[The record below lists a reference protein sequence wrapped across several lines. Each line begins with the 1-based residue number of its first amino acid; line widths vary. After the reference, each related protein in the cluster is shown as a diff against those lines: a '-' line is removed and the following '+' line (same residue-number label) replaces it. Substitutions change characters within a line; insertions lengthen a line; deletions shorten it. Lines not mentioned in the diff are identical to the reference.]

1 MPKNFCALPFHHTAI
16 HTDGTYNICCQHEVP
31 TEHKLNIKTAT
42 HIEWFQSEYVKSVQ
56 SSFLSDQRHP
66 GCSSCWGHDDHN
78 LTSMRQ
84 RVMKEYTILGIDT
97 KHPSVKYVEINLGN
111 LCNLK
116 CLMCNE
122 NESSAILAENIR
134 LGINVQSQQNL
145 KWDKPAFTH
154 LEQIIHQ
161 QPKVLNIRGG
171 EPFYNKELLSLVRD
185 IPDHQARQ
193 MMLHIT
199 TNATI
204 WNDSWK
210 DALSRFRLVR
220 MMFSVDAVDDLYEYI
235 RFPSSWATVRDNI
248 QEIIKCKN
256 VTSMVHCVVQN
267 LNIGKLEP
275 LIEWSMQAGIH
286 LELDLLWKP
295 LHLHI
300 TNLPSTLKV
309 EVLQNLK
316 TALDKQYPDHILDF
330 LKKCHQVLTESMSQ
344 TDELMWNSF
353 KQQIVPRD
361 QLRGNS
367 YTKFLKETP

>member
-16 HTDGTYNICCQHEVP
+16 HTDGAYNICCQHEVP
-31 TEHKLNIKTAT
+31 PEHTLNIKTST
-42 HIEWFQSEYVKSVQ
+42 PIKWFQSDYVKNVQ
-56 SSFLSDQRHP
+56 ASFLSDQRHP
-66 GCSSCWGHDDHN
+66 GCSSCWGHDDHT
-78 LTSMRQ
+78 LTSLRQ

-97 KHPSVKYVEINLGN
+97 KNPSIKYVEINLGN

-122 NESSAILAENIR
+122 NESSAILSENIR
-134 LGINVQSQQNL
+134 LGINVQSQKNL
-145 KWDKPAFTH
+145 KWNDQAFDH
-154 LEQIIHQ
+154 LTQIINQH
-161 QPKVLNIRGG
+161 PKVVNIRGG

-204 WNDSWK
+204 WDDSWK

-220 MMFSVDAVDDLYEYI
+220 MMFSVDAVGELYEYI
-235 RFPSSWATVRDNI
+235 RFPSTWATVQANI
-248 QEIIKCKN
+248 QEINKCKN
-256 VTSMVHCVVQN
+256 VTSMIHCVVQN
-267 LNIGKLEP
+267 LNIGQLES
-275 LIEWSMQAGIH
+275 LIEWSMQMGIH

-300 TNLPSTLKV
+300 TNLPNALKIK
-309 EVLQNLK
+309 VLQSLK
-316 TALDKQYPDHILDF
+316 TTLDKQYPDHILDF
-330 LKKCHQVLTESMSQ
+330 LKKCHTVLTDSMLQ
-344 TDELMWNSF
+344 TDNTMWDNF

-367 YTKFLKETP
+367 YTRFLKESP

>member
-16 HTDGTYNICCQHEVP
+16 QTDGTYNICCQHKVP
-31 TEHKLNIKTAT
+31 SEHALNIKTSK
-42 HIEWFQSEYVKSVQ
+42 HIKWFQSDYVKNVQ
-56 SSFLSDQRHP
+56 DSFLSDQRHP

-97 KHPSVKYVEINLGN
+97 ERPNVKYIEVNLGN

-122 NESSAILAENIR
+122 KESSAILAENIR
-134 LGINVQSQQNL
+134 LGINIQSQENF
-145 KWDKPAFTH
+145 KWDDQAFTH

-171 EPFYNKELLSLVRD
+171 EPFYNKALLSLVRN

-204 WNDSWK
+204 WDDSWK

-220 MMFSVDAVDDLYEYI
+220 IMFSVDAVDDLYEYI
-235 RFPSSWATVRDNI
+235 RFPATWTTVRDNI
-248 QEIIKCKN
+248 QEINKCKN
-256 VTSMVHCVVQN
+256 VISIIHCVVQN

-275 LIEWSMQAGIH
+275 LIEWSMQVGIH
-286 LELDLLWKP
+286 LELDMLWAP
-295 LHLHI
+295 MYLHI
-300 TNLPSTLKV
+300 TNLPSALKI

-316 TALDKQYPDHILDF
+316 TLLDKQYPDHVMVF
-330 LKKCHQVLTESMSQ
+330 LKKCHQVLNESMSQ
-344 TDELMWNSF
+344 TDNVMWNTF

-361 QLRGNS
+361 QLRENS
-367 YTKFLKETP
+367 YTKFLKEIS